1 MCLEHIQQL
10 LLQPLSLLSH
20 AQGGRG
26 SVSYPCVHACPSLI
40 TSDMAGCDWRRGG
53 VLCLSTCARGSCSF
67 CGYTQ
72 VREGGGSEER
82 GVKRDE
88 GRSEGEQVVARMMA
102 WMVALGD
109 VSSVITATADQPD
122 VKGSDDQVG
131 SSPHQ
136 SSAAT
141 SSSSSSS
148 PYAMLHKACAMLAR
162 RGSLH
167 PDMAAGMQAIISAV
181 DSWQRSDS
189 ADVAHEVVGRSGG
202 VREEGGVASSAAF
215 RNALSRG
222 SWRMLL
228 ELSSH
233 TAAGVSWQFV
243 RSQLEVQLGFA
254 RTGDS
259 SAGGNGGAAKRL
271 GEGGGADGDRE
282 VRGGAN
288 GGFPESSAVKGAV
301 EGIELSARRAGEVRG
316 KGLGEVRGGRNGA
329 SVAETRVMLLK
340 VLASVATY
348 GKMAFG
354 GGAGGGGRGGPERG
368 GREEGGMEWEEVVD
382 VAGWLLSNLRG
393 MRLDCEEVSNT
404 RHMVCAF
411 CFVGRGGGKCCLH
424 LKQTVRQT

>member
-1 MCLEHIQQL
+1 
-10 LLQPLSLLSH
+10 
-20 AQGGRG
+20 
-26 SVSYPCVHACPSLI
+26 
-40 TSDMAGCDWRRGG
+40 
-53 VLCLSTCARGSCSF
+53 
-67 CGYTQ
+67 
-72 VREGGGSEER
+72 
-82 GVKRDE
+82 
-88 GRSEGEQVVARMMA
+88 
-102 WMVALGD
+102 
-109 VSSVITATADQPD
+109 
-122 VKGSDDQVG
+122 
-131 SSPHQ
+131 
-136 SSAAT
+136 
-141 SSSSSSS
+141 
-148 PYAMLHKACAMLAR
+148 MLAR

-243 RSQLEVQLGFA
+243 RSQLEVQLGFG

-271 GEGGGADGDRE
+271 GEGGGADGGRDD
-282 VRGGAN
+282 RGGAD
-288 GGFPESSAVKGAV
+288 GGFKRTESSRVKSAG
-301 EGIELSARRAGEVRG
+301 EGIELSARRAEEVRG
-316 KGLGEVRGGRNGA
+316 TGLGEVRGGRNDA

-348 GKMAFG
+348 GKMAFR

-393 MRLDCEEVSNT
+393 MRLDCEEVREGAWENNA
-404 RHMVCAF
+404 RHILCA
-411 CFVGRGGGKCCLH
+411 
-424 LKQTVRQT
+424 T